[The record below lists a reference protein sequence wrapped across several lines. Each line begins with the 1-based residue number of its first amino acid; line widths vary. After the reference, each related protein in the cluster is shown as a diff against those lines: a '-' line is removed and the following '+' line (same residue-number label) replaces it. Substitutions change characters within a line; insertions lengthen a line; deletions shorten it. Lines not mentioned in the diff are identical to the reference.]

1 MVNIDLLES
10 IIIVFIVYDVF
21 ENFIGCDGLII
32 INEMCLYKVRKM
44 IKDFVIKVKLIL
56 L

>member
-21 ENFIGCDGLII
+21 ENFNGCYGLII
-32 INEMCLYKVRKM
+32 VNGRFL
-44 IKDFVIKVKLIL
+44 
-56 L
+56 